1 MVEPNRG
8 EATGAAGREAPLAGI
23 KVLEVG
29 VAMAG
34 PFCGMTLG
42 DYGADVIKIER
53 IGEGDESRTWLNDPY
68 PGKFSSYFAAA
79 NRNKRSLALDLKH
92 PDGVAILKKLAAR
105 TDVLIDN
112 FRVGALEKLGLGY
125 DALAAANPR
134 LVYCSI
140 SGFGPNGP
148 RAHER
153 ANDVF
158 MQAYSGLMSITG
170 EEGRGP
176 VKAGISVADI
186 TAGMFG
192 VIGVLLA
199 IEARHRTGRGQRV
212 DTSLLE
218 GQIAMLA
225 QFLTG
230 YFASGRIPVRRGT
243 SSQLGATYQAFQ
255 ATDDWVVVAA
265 FTQRMWQGVCR
276 AVERTEW
283 ADDPRFESKE
293 KRSANREI
301 LIPMLAARFA
311 TRRVDE
317 WIERL
322 SAEGVPCSS
331 VNSIDKVVL
340 DEQVRAREMIVEVE
354 HAVAGK
360 IRMAGLPVK
369 LSRNPG
375 AVRRPPPLLGEHSV
389 EILREMG
396 MGAGDIE
403 ALFRQ
408 GVIATPDPVPR

>member
-1 MVEPNRG
+1 MVESSG
-8 EATGAAGREAPLAGI
+8 DEAMGGSPRVAPLAGI
-23 KVLEVG
+23 KVLEIG

-42 DYGADVIKIER
+42 DYGADVVKIER
-53 IGEGDESRTWLNDPY
+53 IGEGDESRSWLNDPF

-79 NRNKRSLALDLKH
+79 NRNKRSLAIDLKH
-92 PDGVAILKKLAAR
+92 QDGVAILKQLAAR
-105 TDVLIDN
+105 ADVLIDN

-125 DALAAANPR
+125 EALAAANPR
-134 LVYCSI
+134 LIYCSI
-140 SGFGPNGP
+140 SGFGPDGP

-153 ANDVF
+153 ANDIF
-158 MQAYSGLMSITG
+158 MQAFSGLMSITG

-199 IEARHRTGRGQRV
+199 IEARHKTGRGQRV

-225 QFLTG
+225 QFVTG

-265 FTQRMWQGVCR
+265 FTERMWQGVCR
-276 AVERTEW
+276 AIERTEW
-283 ADDPRFESKE
+283 ADDPRFATKE
-293 KRSANREI
+293 KRSANRET

-311 TRRVDE
+311 ARSVSE

-322 SAEGVPCSS
+322 GAEGVPCSS
-331 VNSIDKVVL
+331 VNSIDKVVI

-354 HAVAGK
+354 HAIAGK
-360 IRMAGLPVK
+360 ISMAGLPVK
-369 LSRNPG
+369 LSSNPG
-375 AVRRPPPLLGEHSV
+375 AVRRPPPLLGEHSAQILL
-389 EILREMG
+389 EIG
-396 MGAGDIE
+396 IGAEDIE

-408 GVIATPDPVPR
+408 GVIATPNQVRQ